1 MPSRSQNSSERF
13 EKQIAREPSP
23 IRSASSSSTTDWPR
37 CARSI
42 ASDSPTGPGADH
54 DDRVFGDVRAR
65 PILIGVAA
73 IAELG
78 FGLRHA
84 AQTLALAKGADAC

>member
-1 MPSRSQNSSERF
+1 MRWPMPSRSQNSSERF

-23 IRSASSSSTTDWPR
+23 IRSASSSSTTDLAALRQIDRQRQPHR
-37 CARSI
+37 
-42 ASDSPTGPGADH
+42 PGADH
-54 DDRVFGDVRAR
+54 DDRVFGHVRAR
-65 PILIGVAA
+65 PILIGMAA

-84 AQTLALAKGADAC
+84 GSTL

>member
-1 MPSRSQNSSERF
+1 MRWPMPSRSQNSSERF

-23 IRSASSSSTTDWPR
+23 IRSASSSSTTFWPR

-42 ASDSPTGPGADH
+42 ASDSPTGPAPTTTTGYSAT
-54 DDRVFGDVRAR
+54 FGAR

-73 IAELG
+73 ITELG
-78 FGLRHA
+78 FGLRHR
-84 AQTLALAKGADAC
+84 LASS